1 MNKLK
6 ITLTYQQPLDE
17 IYQGLQRNSIHVAS
31 DIQIPYYCSTIRKN
45 LKLGRGKC
53 MNEKGNYNN

>member
-31 DIQIPYYCSTIRKN
+31 DIQIPYSCSTIRNKFETW
-45 LKLGRGKC
+45 KRK
-53 MNEKGNYNN
+53 MHE